1 MTYRFQ
7 QEYDEWDTFKKS
19 LDRIDDSLS
28 QLSKYDPY
36 HVPLDSRYVPFRQI
50 EFEDKDKYV
59 FIDDLFLLPSK
70 FNIKPIEMVLNL
82 KSPSILP
89 SIPDHPRKSADE
101 KKISQIDSTNEVSF
115 FSRVIDELS
124 NLFIGKP
131 EKSLEDSVQQKDSGG
146 KFNSY
151 EVALIDRAEKLKEK
165 RRKLEEKLG
174 EIFRVAKEEVDRIKK
189 SNEPNDNATLIEKIN
204 HEFKLP
210 DFLQKNFKV
219 YVSKELKIALV
230 EFEFPDFTKQKII
243 TGFKGRYEDSPKFA
257 SDLAK
262 RKLVKQCLYSL
273 IIRAGYLAANYRVND
288 LYSLVVINVNQ
299 NWFDSATGQPKSGVI
314 ASLQAPV
321 DYLLN
326 LNLEQLDAE
335 ACFKHLK
342 GIMTPSLEKLNPI
355 RPIFTLN
362 KEDERFVETQQV
374 DGLIEEEANLA
385 AMPWEDFEHLVA
397 QLFEWE
403 FKKNNVEVRV
413 TRASRDRGVDAVL
426 FDPDPLRGGKYVLQ
440 AKRYTRTVDVS
451 AVRDLYGTVMNEGAN
466 RGILITTS
474 SYGPDAYEFVK
485 DKAISL
491 VDGPNLIQMLQK
503 HGKKFK
509 IDLEEARRLNIQ
521 D

>member
-7 QEYDEWDTFKKS
+7 QENNEWDTFKKT
-19 LDRIDDSLS
+19 LDKIDDSLS
-28 QLSKYDPY
+28 QLLKYDPY
-36 HVPLDSRYVPFRQI
+36 QDSLDSSYVPFGQI
-50 EFEDKDKYV
+50 EFQDKNKYV
-59 FIDDLFLLPSK
+59 FMDDLFLLPST
-70 FNIKPIEMVLNL
+70 FNTKPIDVLLSL
-82 KSPSILP
+82 KPPPVVP
-89 SIPDHPRKSADE
+89 SIPDHPLRSADE
-101 KKISQIDSTNEVSF
+101 KKIRQNESTRDNSVF
-115 FSRVIDELS
+115 GWILGELS
-124 NLFIGKP
+124 SLLRG
-131 EKSLEDSVQQKDSGG
+131 EKEKTIKGNSQQNQPASMFNPYELE
-146 KFNSY
+146 
-151 EVALIDRAEKLKEK
+151 LIDRAGKLKEK
-165 RRKLEEKLG
+165 KSKLEEQVH
-174 EIFRVAKEEVDRIKK
+174 EIFRNAKEEIEKLKK
-189 SNEPNDNATLIEKIN
+189 STEPKDNATLIEKIN
-204 HEFKLP
+204 HEFQLP

-219 YVSKELKIALV
+219 YVSKELEIALV
-230 EFEFPDFTKQKII
+230 EFEFPDFAKQKII
-243 TGFKGRYEDSPKFA
+243 TGVKGRYEDAPKFA

-273 IIRAGYLAANYRVND
+273 IIRAGYLAASYRLND
-288 LYSLVVINVNQ
+288 LYTLVVINVNQ
-299 NWFDSATGQPKSGVI
+299 KWFDSATGQPKSGVI

-326 LNLEQLDAE
+326 LNLLQLDAE

-342 GIMTPSLEKLNPI
+342 GIMTPSLDKLNPI

-362 KEDERFVETQQV
+362 KEDQRFIDTQNV
-374 DGLIEEEANLA
+374 DDLIAEEANLA

-474 SYGPDAYEFVK
+474 SYGPDAYEFAK